1 LNHEL
6 VLPLFF
12 KSEEPL
18 AIVFELSAE
27 CSGTNDCAALVK
39 HFHGLQMTLL
49 TGRTISWKASEVD
62 HSTAM
67 SAHSP
72 DLSMYGV
79 RTLQDALELTESGIR
94 LYHHLKN
101 GPAFRFARVALEA
114 GLVEL
119 AELRHWVAPMADGE
133 CRFEIECAVDESLC
147 REMGSPQF
155 CYPFRDGYWWT
166 RYRGEQYLPVYSRD
180 QNELNAL
187 CRSLFPEYFQY

>member
-1 LNHEL
+1 M
-6 VLPLFF
+6 
-12 KSEEPL
+12 
-18 AIVFELSAE
+18 AIVFELPAE
-27 CSGTNDCAALVK
+27 CSGTSDCVALVK
-39 HFHGLQMTLL
+39 HFDGLQMTLL

-94 LYHHLKN
+94 LY
-101 GPAFRFARVALEA
+101 RVALEA

-133 CRFEIECAVDESLC
+133 CRFEIECAVDESLY
-147 REMGSPQF
+147 RELGSPQF

-166 RYRGEQYLPVYSRD
+166 RYRGEQYLPLYSRD
-180 QNELNAL
+180 QNELNTFAG
-187 CRSLFPEYFQY
+187 LFFQSIFSTETG